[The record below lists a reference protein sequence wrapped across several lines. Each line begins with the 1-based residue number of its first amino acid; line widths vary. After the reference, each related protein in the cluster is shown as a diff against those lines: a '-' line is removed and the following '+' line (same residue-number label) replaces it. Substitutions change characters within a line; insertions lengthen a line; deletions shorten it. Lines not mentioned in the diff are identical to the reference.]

1 MPFLTDAI
9 EDPDG
14 DGLTN
19 LEEFRAGTDPLLA
32 DTDGDGCPDAV
43 EVKNV
48 HGNPLVADIAWGSA
62 VTYGETT
69 AADGIIA
76 STGTWRT
83 DADGS
88 VYAAERA
95 GSLTWRLEVPSGGA
109 DALALRIAQHE
120 FYAKASSFD
129 LALFVDGLFVSRQI
143 VERRGTDPGE
153 YVAVNMSLRMAAE
166 FKSGRRPRRPRCVGV
181 VPTKTPS
188 AARSAKPV
196 PASAAHSSS
205 PLTST
210 TPRTNS
216 SPGVS
221 TQSNNPNNRTLDFVQ
236 Q

>member
-76 STGTWRT
+76 STGTGRDW
-83 DADGS
+83 
-88 VYAAERA
+88 YAEQNSAELNLYSAVELA
-95 GSLTWRLEVPSGGA
+95 G
-109 DALALRIAQHE
+109 
-120 FYAKASSFD
+120 
-129 LALFVDGLFVSRQI
+129 
-143 VERRGTDPGE
+143 
-153 YVAVNMSLRMAAE
+153 
-166 FKSGRRPRRPRCVGV
+166 
-181 VPTKTPS
+181 
-188 AARSAKPV
+188 
-196 PASAAHSSS
+196 
-205 PLTST
+205 
-210 TPRTNS
+210 
-216 SPGVS
+216 
-221 TQSNNPNNRTLDFVQ
+221 
-236 Q
+236 

>member
-88 VYAAERA
+88 
-95 GSLTWRLEVPSGGA
+95 
-109 DALALRIAQHE
+109 
-120 FYAKASSFD
+120 
-129 LALFVDGLFVSRQI
+129 
-143 VERRGTDPGE
+143 ERRGTDPGE
-153 YVAVNMSLRMAAE
+153 YVAVNMSLRVKSWCDILRAE
-166 FKSGRRPRRPRCVGV
+166 
-181 VPTKTPS
+181 
-188 AARSAKPV
+188 
-196 PASAAHSSS
+196 
-205 PLTST
+205 
-210 TPRTNS
+210 
-216 SPGVS
+216 
-221 TQSNNPNNRTLDFVQ
+221 
-236 Q
+236 

>member
-153 YVAVNMSLRMAAE
+153 YVAVNMSLRD
-166 FKSGRRPRRPRCVGV
+166 KSWRNHKGQ
-181 VPTKTPS
+181 S
-188 AARSAKPV
+188 L
-196 PASAAHSSS
+196 
-205 PLTST
+205 LT
-210 TPRTNS
+210 
-216 SPGVS
+216 
-221 TQSNNPNNRTLDFVQ
+221 
-236 Q
+236 

>member
-153 YVAVNMSLRMAAE
+153 YTVGFGWCGFAKLWYNLCYEAVAVRDPHGEAVDVA
-166 FKSGRRPRRPRCVGV
+166 SGKIFSG
-181 VPTKTPS
+181 PS
-188 AARSAKPV
+188 ASLLPR
-196 PASAAHSSS
+196 PASCR
-205 PLTST
+205 P
-210 TPRTNS
+210 
-216 SPGVS
+216 
-221 TQSNNPNNRTLDFVQ
+221 
-236 Q
+236 

>member
-19 LEEFRAGTDPLLA
+19 LEEFRAGTDPLHA

-166 FKSGRRPRRPRCVGV
+166 FKSGRRPGGPRLAALV
-181 VPTKTPS
+181 V
-188 AARSAKPV
+188 
-196 PASAAHSSS
+196 
-205 PLTST
+205 
-210 TPRTNS
+210 
-216 SPGVS
+216 
-221 TQSNNPNNRTLDFVQ
+221 FV
-236 Q
+236 